1 MKKSLSLLAAAALL
15 GTLVP
20 AALAQAVDPGVP
32 VGNDSNLSLNVYG
45 RGQLFSVLQNVPDPR
60 RDNNRAYMF
69 LKESRLGVKGDYD
82 GTFKYDLQLAFGGED
97 ANGSNT
103 DMSLLDFAADVPI
116 KPLGENTV
124 FKFGQFRVPFGREG
138 LTDRGYMDF
147 GERSVANLPVYQ
159 GRDYGMAIMATH
171 GVWTGTLG
179 TWSGGGRNVP
189 QRFLPERLGVPEL
202 VARFG
207 YNDGVDEDIYHVK
220 GVDLGVNRT
229 EKAAYISALFTHD
242 TQIGHSTA
250 LGVHTID
257 TNLMLDANYNPYL
270 KNGGPN
276 GGVGNYALNSVGS
289 ADTMQRGDYWAL
301 GTDAAIRHPLGNGQA
316 VAAEFEAN
324 WTGFQNR
331 FGVLHMASG
340 RVQGEYEVGPFG
352 IGLRYAL
359 LSMDKKSGYLTAAA
373 SPAKGA
379 TNTNGNM
386 AKPIQEI
393 TPALAWHVKGHNLK
407 VVADLPIYPN
417 CPTFYDPNLGVYA
430 FPDPTAVDE
439 VTVSG
444 GSTQRHTVTEA
455 RLLIQFMF

>member
-1 MKKSLSLLAAAALL
+1 MKKSMSVLAVAALL

-20 AALAQAVDPGVP
+20 AALGQAVDPGIP
-32 VGNDSNLSLNVYG
+32 VSNDSNLSLNVYG
-45 RGQLFSVLQNVPDPR
+45 RGQLLSVLQNVPDPR

-69 LKESRLGVKGDYD
+69 LKESRFGVKGDYSD
-82 GTFKYDLQLAFGGED
+82 AFKYEMQLAFGGED

-103 DMSLLDFAADVPI
+103 DMSLLDFYADVPL
-116 KPLGENTV
+116 KFLGDNTY

-147 GERSVANLPVYQ
+147 GERSVANLPIYQ
-159 GRDYGMAIMATH
+159 GRDYGMAIM
-171 GVWTGTLG
+171 GKTGNLVGTIG

-202 VARFG
+202 VARIG
-207 YNDGVDEDIYHVK
+207 YDDGVDEDIYHVK
-220 GVDLGVNRT
+220 GVDLNVNRT
-229 EKAAYISALFTHD
+229 VKAAYLSALYTHD

-276 GGVGNYALNSVGS
+276 GGVGSYALNSVGS
-289 ADTMQRGDYWAL
+289 ADTLQRGDYWAL
-301 GTDAAIRHPLGNGQA
+301 GTDAAVRHPLGNGQS

-359 LSMDKKSGYLTAAA
+359 LSMDKKSGYLTAATA
-373 SPAKGA
+373 PAKGA

-386 AKPIQEI
+386 GKPIQEI

-417 CPTFYDPNLGVYA
+417 CPTFYDPALGVYA

-444 GSTQRHTVTEA
+444 GNTQRHTVTEA
-455 RLLIQFMF
+455 RLLLQFMF